1 MIGSTRK
8 VGVYGYGGPTD
19 LRKGYDGLSAL
30 VTHGLGRD
38 PLSGELYLFVSRNR
52 KRAKVLLWDGTG
64 LCVYAKRM
72 ERGCFACLWRDPAE
86 GPLVMTT
93 SELRLFL
100 EGSRL
105 VGRVS
110 LSPPVV
116 ERKCLVE
123 TV

>member
-8 VGVYGYGGPTD
+8 VRVYAYGGPTD

-72 ERGCFACLWRDPAE
+72 ERGCFACLWREPCE
-86 GPLVMTT
+86 GPLIRTM

-105 VGRVS
+105 AGRIS

-116 ERKCLVE
+116 ERKYLVE